1 MPGGTNASAPSV
13 GAFPALRSAGHEP
26 SSSPAMT
33 SRGAARPN
41 GQSQASKIC
50 QFKLVLLGESAV
62 GKSSL
67 VLRFVKGQF
76 HEYQESTIG
85 AAFLTQSVCLD
96 DTTVKF
102 EIWDTAGQE
111 RYHSLAPMYYRG
123 AQAAIVVY
131 DITNQETFARA
142 KTWVKELQRQAS
154 PSIVIA
160 LAGNKADLASKRMV
174 EYEEAQ
180 AYADDNSL
188 LFMETSAKTAMNV
201 NDLFLAIGEA
211 AGWGVTLQ
219 GGGLRAALF
228 PPWGST
234 GSSAVLQVA
243 VCQLG
248 LPVGAH
254 LSGTAARK
262 SHAAASLPSPAKK
275 LPKSEPQ
282 STSGAAGRSRGVDLH
297 EQTQQNKSQC
307 CSN

>member
-1 MPGGTNASAPSV
+1 
-13 GAFPALRSAGHEP
+13 
-26 SSSPAMT
+26 MT
-33 SRGAARPN
+33 SRSTARPN
-41 GQSQASKIC
+41 GQPQASKIC

-131 DITNQETFARA
+131 DITNQE
-142 KTWVKELQRQAS
+142 
-154 PSIVIA
+154 
-160 LAGNKADLASKRMV
+160 
-174 EYEEAQ
+174 AQ

-201 NDLFLAIGEA
+201 NDLFLAI
-211 AGWGVTLQ
+211 
-219 GGGLRAALF
+219 
-228 PPWGST
+228 
-234 GSSAVLQVA
+234 
-243 VCQLG
+243 
-248 LPVGAH
+248 
-254 LSGTAARK
+254 
-262 SHAAASLPSPAKK
+262 AKK

-282 STSGAAGRSRGVDLH
+282 NPGGAAGRSRGVDLH
-297 EQTQQNKSQC
+297 EQSQQNKSQC